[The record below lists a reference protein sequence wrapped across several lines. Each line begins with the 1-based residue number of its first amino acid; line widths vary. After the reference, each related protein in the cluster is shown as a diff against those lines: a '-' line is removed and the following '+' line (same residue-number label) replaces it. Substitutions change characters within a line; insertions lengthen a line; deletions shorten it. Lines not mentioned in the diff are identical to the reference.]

1 MDTLIETL
9 RANWAEARAALGGM
23 VHLRG
28 QVGCGKSTQLGRFLE
43 ALGTMPE
50 DAVIISARC
59 GDRARVRSRDRGEI
73 EALVARIA
81 EGVRAIEVG
90 PRPEDEGTNDE
101 VMWLL
106 PGGEFLDA
114 AAEIA
119 SLPSLDEAHPPPSR
133 AEIHAGLLMDVAR
146 TRSIL
151 LILDDAHRADPRSRA
166 LVDALAEALRR
177 DPAVSLFVVL
187 TTTLPLRESVEAEV
201 EAWTPEP
208 SAVVPLGPLE
218 DEEIVEHVRRR
229 LAAHGEPSG
238 DYLDLIVK
246 SSAGNPGIAE
256 ALTRVSAHA
265 GAFRKG
271 EREALDDANLVRR
284 PEFAGLTGLA
294 AGVLPAMPANVRAD
308 LQTAAVVG
316 RRFATDL
323 LAKVWAAPAAAAAAR
338 VEAIRQTGLIFAE
351 GDGWAFVSEEIATH
365 YAAALAPADR
375 RALHLRVAQ
384 VLRAGAADRGGAH
397 EPLRTHLD
405 VTETWSETQRRDR
418 RLREEQETLWAAA
431 RHFADAGQHAEAG
444 EAAVSFLERT
454 FESSGGHPYLAGRFG
469 RRADRERRHRIYAV
483 LTVAEGQL
491 RLARTAAGQ
500 ASAAQLVTVK
510 VRLLNVHAR
519 FKEVMGDFAEARRSA
534 DMAVDLALHLATPKE
549 RLEAM
554 RVQLEVCYA
563 AGDANAAREGLV
575 QLLSE
580 LERAPRDDAV
590 RIYCWLA
597 EAIGRW
603 EWDGLRVRLFPFV
616 LERLGNLGA
625 HREAIKARME
635 WLSSIVADG
644 EGDPVDA
651 LVEGAIE
658 DAKRCGEQAYLA
670 EELARYAADLI
681 QTRVDAQFDLLSGE
695 FYPPQLFATG
705 SGPAIMSLPIRLAEP
720 VRLLIWAQSLAEKAA
735 HQVSHLRV
743 QTTALGIIYETRER
757 CADLLDRWMPVQAEA
772 KSPSLDELVDLLQR
786 GFFEVTHIETLSESI
801 VNLAGELGLHQVMAD
816 TLYEALDRELPAAM
830 QRSGTLFEVA
840 RKAYQDVG
848 DAYGLITLSLVQA
861 RLARQ
866 AGEDAVPAI
875 TAGLA
880 ILEENTEQLSV
891 EQQAFV
897 RLRFGELAL
906 QGSEVT
912 EAAVSHLEHAIR
924 LYDQVGDV
932 EHVQAVGEVLRE
944 VYRKTGDLGRY
955 RALRERFRAMELKAP
970 GVDPLGLELRIEHQL
985 TRARQE
991 PNDERAIE
999 MVEHCVHLFGRMP
1012 DGTTRIDECF
1022 VEISKICR
1030 RRADEATSE
1039 AGFADWLRR
1048 SLEAVRIAASI
1059 NRSLGNYHRVFEEY
1073 HELFDDLL
1081 GLGYFDEYVRARAE
1095 NRELAFAVGNISE
1108 LLYLF
1113 EEHLQYDAEEGM
1125 RVIRLPEVR
1134 GFYEALIRYLLGL
1147 GAIEHA
1153 TRTQHNFVAFLTAL
1167 GEVDLAEY
1175 YRNRQISS

>member
-1 MDTLIETL
+1 METLIETL
-9 RANWAEARAALGGM
+9 RTSWADARAAMGGM

-28 QVGCGKSTQLGRFLE
+28 PVGCGKSTQLGRFLE
-43 ALGTMPE
+43 ALGTPPE

-59 GDRARVRSRDRGEI
+59 GDRARVRSSDRGEI

-81 EGVRAIEVG
+81 EGVRAIELG
-90 PRPEDEGTNDE
+90 PQSGEENQGDE

-119 SLPSLDEAHPPPSR
+119 SLPSLEAVHPPPSR

-146 TRSIL
+146 TRAIM

-166 LVDALAEALRR
+166 LVDALAHALRQ

-187 TTTLPLRESVEAEV
+187 TSTSPLRETGQGHATG
-201 EAWTPEP
+201 WTPEP
-208 SAVVPLGPLE
+208 MAVVDLSPLS
-218 DEEIVEHVRRR
+218 DEEIAEHVRR
-229 LAAHGEPSG
+229 AIAPYGEPSG
-238 DYLDLIVK
+238 DYLKTVVEHA
-246 SSAGNPGIAE
+246 AGNPGVAE
-256 ALTRVSAHA
+256 AMVRISAHA
-265 GAFRKG
+265 GAFKG
-271 EREALDDANLVRR
+271 REDEPLDDPNFVRR
-284 PEFAGLTGLA
+284 PEFAGLQGLA
-294 AGVLPAMPANVRAD
+294 QGVLPAMPANVRAD
-308 LQTAAVVG
+308 LQNVAVFG
-316 RRFATDL
+316 RRFGTEL
-323 LAKVWAAPAAAAAAR
+323 LAKVWSAPADAVSAR
-338 VEAIRQTGLIFAE
+338 LDAIRQTGLVYAE
-351 GDGWAFVSEEIATH
+351 GDGWAFVSEEVSAH
-365 YAAALAPADR
+365 YAGTLPEEA
-375 RALHLRVAQ
+375 RAKLHLRVARE
-384 VLRAGAADRGGAH
+384 LRERAREKAAEHA
-397 EPLRTHLD
+397 PLRTHLD

-418 RLREEQETLWAAA
+418 RLREEQEMLWAAA
-431 RHFADAGQHAEAG
+431 RHFADAGHHAESA
-444 EAAVSFLERT
+444 EAAVSFLEQI
-454 FESSGGHPYLAGRFG
+454 FENSGGHPYLAGRFG

-483 LTVAEGQL
+483 LTEAEGQL
-491 RLARTAAGQ
+491 RLARTAKGQ
-500 ASAAQLVTVK
+500 GSATQLVTVK

-534 DMAVDLALHLATPKE
+534 DMAVDLAMHLANPKE

-563 AGDANAAREGLV
+563 AGDANAARQGLV
-575 QLLSE
+575 LLLSE
-580 LERAPRDDAV
+580 LERAPREVAV
-590 RIYCWLA
+590 SIYGWLA

-616 LERLGNLGA
+616 LERLRALGA

-635 WLSSIVADG
+635 WMSSIVVDG
-644 EGDPVDA
+644 DTEAVDNLIEA
-651 LVEGAIE
+651 AIE

-670 EELARYAADLI
+670 EQLARYAADLI
-681 QTRVDAQFDLLSGE
+681 QSRVDAQFDLLSGE
-695 FYPPQLFATG
+695 FYPPQIFAEGDGLSLT
-705 SGPAIMSLPIRLAEP
+705 SLPTRLAEP
-720 VRLLIWAQSLAEKAA
+720 VRLLRRAQELAGKAA
-735 HQVSHLRV
+735 NKIAHLRV
-743 QTTALGIIYETRER
+743 QTTVLGIIYETRER
-757 CADLLDRWMPVQAEA
+757 CADLLDRWMPVHAEA
-772 KSPSLDELVDLLQR
+772 KSPSLTDLVELLET
-786 GFFEVTHIETLSESI
+786 GFFEVGHIETLSEGI
-801 VNLAGELGLHQVMAD
+801 VSLAGEQGLHQVMAD
-816 TLYEALDRELPAAM
+816 TLYEALDRELPGAM
-830 QRSGTLFEVA
+830 RRRDTLFDVA
-840 RKAYQDVG
+840 RQAYTEVG
-848 DAYGLITLSLVQA
+848 DAYGLITLSLVEA
-861 RLARQ
+861 RLLRR
-866 AGEDAVPAI
+866 AGQDPLAAI
-875 TAGLA
+875 IGGLA
-880 ILEENTEQLSV
+880 ILDENIEQLSV

-897 RLRFGELAL
+897 RLRFGELSL

-912 EAAVSHLEHAIR
+912 EAAVAHLEHAIR

-1030 RRADEATSE
+1030 RRADEANNE
-1039 AGFADWLRR
+1039 AGFGDWLRR

-1167 GEVDLAEY
+1167 GEIDLAEY
-1175 YRNRQISS
+1175 YRNRQLSS

>member
-1 MDTLIETL
+1 METLIETL
-9 RANWAEARAALGGM
+9 RASWADARAAMGGI

-28 QVGCGKSTQLGRFLE
+28 PVGCGKSTQLGRFLE

-50 DAVIISARC
+50 DAVTISARC
-59 GDRARVRSRDRGEI
+59 GDRARVRSSDRGEI

-81 EGVRAIEVG
+81 EGVRAIELG
-90 PRPEDEGTNDE
+90 PGAGEQGQSDE

-119 SLPSLDEAHPPPSR
+119 SLPSPDGGQPPPSR

-146 TRSIL
+146 TRAIL

-166 LVDALAEALRR
+166 LVDALAHALRL
-177 DPAVSLFVVL
+177 DPAVSLFVLL
-187 TTTLPLRESVEAEV
+187 TSTLPLCEPTGEKPQ
-201 EAWTPEP
+201 AWTPEP
-208 SAVVPLGPLE
+208 MAVVDLPPLS
-218 DEEIVEHVRRR
+218 DTEIAEHVRRSI
-229 LAAHGEPSG
+229 APFGEPSAE
-238 DYLDLIVK
+238 YLKTVVE
-246 SSAGNPGIAE
+246 SAAGNPGVAQ
-256 ALTRVSAHA
+256 AMVRVSADA
-265 GAFRKG
+265 GAFRNSDG
-271 EREALDDANLVRR
+271 DALDDANFVRR
-284 PEFAGLTGLA
+284 PEFAGLQNLA
-294 AGVLPAMPANVRAD
+294 RGILPSMPANVRAD
-308 LQTAAVVG
+308 LQTVAVLG
-316 RRFATDL
+316 RRFGTEL
-323 LAKVWAAPAAAAAAR
+323 LARVWSAPTDAVNAR
-338 VEAIRQTGLIFAE
+338 LDAIRQTGLIFAE
-351 GDGWAFVSEEIATH
+351 GDGWAFVSDEVAAH
-365 YAAALAPADR
+365 YAATLPEDARA
-375 RALHLRVAQ
+375 ALHLRVAKEQ
-384 VLRAGAADRGGAH
+384 RSRAREKAAEHA
-397 EPLRTHLD
+397 PLRTHLD

-418 RLREEQETLWAAA
+418 RLREEQEMLWAAA
-431 RHFADAGQHAEAG
+431 RHFADAGHHVEAA
-444 EAAVSFLERT
+444 EAAVAFLEQM
-454 FESSGGHPYLAGRFG
+454 FETSGGHPYLAGRFG

-483 LTVAEGQL
+483 LTEAEGQL

-500 ASAAQLVTVK
+500 APAAQLVSVK

-534 DMAVDLALHLATPKE
+534 DIAVDLALHLASPKE

-580 LERAPRDDAV
+580 LERAPREVAV
-590 RIYCWLA
+590 RIYGWLA

-616 LERLGNLGA
+616 LERLRALGA

-635 WLSSIVADG
+635 WMSSIVVDG
-644 EGDPVDA
+644 DGDAVDA
-651 LVEGAIE
+651 LIDGALE

-670 EELARYAADLI
+670 EQLARYAADLI
-681 QTRVDAQFDLLSGE
+681 QSRVDAQFDLLSGE
-695 FYPPQLFATG
+695 FYPPQLFTNG
-705 SGPAIMSLPIRLAEP
+705 QGPSLISLPTRLAEP
-720 VRLLIWAQSLAEKAA
+720 VRLLLRAQDLAEKAA
-735 HQVSHLRV
+735 NQIGHLRV
-743 QTTALGIIYETRER
+743 QTTILGIIYETRER
-757 CADLLDRWMPVQAEA
+757 CADLLDRWMPVHVEA
-772 KSPSLDELVDLLQR
+772 KSPSLTELVELLES
-786 GFFEVTHIETLSESI
+786 GFFEVEHIERLSESI
-801 VNLAGELGLHQVMAD
+801 VSLAGELGLHQVMAD
-816 TLYEALDRELPAAM
+816 TLYEALDRELPGAM
-830 QRSGTLFEVA
+830 KRSGTLFEVA
-840 RKAYQDVG
+840 RQAYSEVG
-848 DAYGLITLSLVQA
+848 DAYGLITLALVEA
-861 RLARQ
+861 RLLRR
-866 AGEDAVPAI
+866 AGQDPLPAI
-875 TAGLA
+875 ILGLS
-880 ILEENTEQLSV
+880 ILEENTEQLSI

-897 RLRFGELAL
+897 RLRFGELSL
-906 QGSEVT
+906 HGSEVT
-912 EAAVSHLEHAIR
+912 EAAVGHLEHAIR

-955 RALRERFRAMELKAP
+955 RALRERFRAMELKSP

-991 PNDERAIE
+991 PDDERAIE

-1030 RRADEATSE
+1030 RRADESNSE
-1039 AGFADWLRR
+1039 SGFSDWLRR

-1113 EEHLQYDAEEGM
+1113 EEHLQYDTEEGM

-1167 GEVDLAEY
+1167 GEIDLAEY
-1175 YRNRQISS
+1175 YRNRQLSS